1 MIKMLKDYE
10 FLKKFIHVALPVMLH
25 ALLLFIVNLID
36 NIMVGS
42 VSNEAISG
50 VFAANQATY
59 ILMIAAYGVI
69 IGAGIYIQ
77 QYHGA
82 NDEQHLQ
89 QAFRYKIVIMLGF
102 IVLVTLIY
110 YLFGHHLVW
119 MYCHNDTNSEAIY
132 AEGMKYFNLIVLS
145 YIPYCLSMI
154 YTTTVRE
161 IGKTKYALIAGIVA
175 VLANVGFNALF
186 IFGLRLGVEGAALGT
201 IVARVLELIV
211 IVLLC
216 HVKKFRFTQELFKP
230 FKIEK
235 SLFKA
240 ISKKSIIFLA
250 NELFW
255 VVGTILLSLAY
266 AQRNGVLSALSV
278 VNSMGNIFNIIFQG
292 LSIGI
297 GVLVGGYLGQSDFE
311 NAKRY
316 TKNVYYLGF
325 LLSAIFGVLIIV
337 FSSIIPK
344 MFKEIDPNQ
353 IGVAK
358 DLLIIYGALLW
369 GNCLYC
375 CCYMTLKTG
384 GQAFVTFCLDSGLMW
399 LVSVPLV
406 WSLVSFTSLSIL
418 VIYAIIMS
426 FDLVKFAIGI
436 SYVRKGT
443 WLKNLA
449 KDGKEKYVCE

>member
-1 MIKMLKDYE
+1 MLKDHE
-10 FLKKFIHVALPVMLH
+10 FLKKFFKVAFPVMLH
-25 ALLLFIVNLID
+25 ALLLFVVNFID

-77 QYHGA
+77 QFQGA
-82 NDEQHLQ
+82 KDEDHLRQ
-89 QAFRYKIVIMLGF
+89 SFRYKIVIMLGF
-102 IVLVTLIY
+102 IIFITTIY

-119 MYCHNDTNSEAIY
+119 MYCHKDINSEAIF

-145 YIPYCLSMI
+145 YIPYCMSMI

-175 VLANVGFNALF
+175 VLANVGFNAFF
-186 IFGLRLGVEGAALGT
+186 IFACNLGVSGAALGT
-201 IVARVLELIV
+201 IVARILELIV
-211 IVLLC
+211 IVVLC
-216 HVKKFRFTQELFKP
+216 HYKKFSFTHQIFKP

-235 SLFKA
+235 SLF
-240 ISKKSIIFLA
+240 ITITKKSVVFLA

-255 VVGTILLSLAY
+255 VIGTILLSLAY
-266 AQRNGVLSALSV
+266 AQRDGVLSALSV
-278 VNSMGNIFNIIFQG
+278 VNSMSNVFNIIFQG

-297 GVLVGGYLGQSDFE
+297 GVLVGGFLGQRDFE

-325 LLSAIFGVLIIV
+325 LLSTIFGVLIML
-337 FSSIIPK
+337 FSPLIPK
-344 MFKEIDPNQ
+344 MFAEIDPSQ
-353 IGVAK
+353 INVARN
-358 DLLIIYGALLW
+358 LLLVYGALLW
-369 GNCLYC
+369 CNCLYC

-384 GQAFVTFCLDSGLMW
+384 GQAVVTFCLDSGLMW
-399 LVSVPLV
+399 AVNVPLA
-406 WSLVSFTSLSIL
+406 WILTSFTNLPIL
-418 VIYAIIMS
+418 VIYGLVMG
-426 FDLVKFAIGI
+426 FDLIKFIIGI
-436 SYVRKGT
+436 SYVKKGK
-443 WLKNLA
+443 WLRNLTTEG
-449 KDGKEKYVCE
+449 DVYNV

>member
-1 MIKMLKDYE
+1 MIKMLKDRE
-10 FLKKFIHVALPVMLH
+10 FLSRFIKVAFPVMLH
-25 ALLLFIVNLID
+25 ALLLFITNFVD

-59 ILMIAAYGVI
+59 ILMIAAYGII

-77 QYHGA
+77 QYQGA
-82 NDEQHLQ
+82 KDEEHLR
-89 QAFRYKIVIMLGF
+89 QAFRYKIVIMLIF
-102 IVLVTLIY
+102 MAVVITLY

-119 MYCHNDTNSEAIY
+119 MYCHNDANSKAIFD
-132 AEGMKYFNLIVLS
+132 EGMRYFYVVVLS

-161 IGKTKYALIAGIVA
+161 IGETKFALIAGIVA
-175 VLANVGFNALF
+175 VISNVCLNAIF
-186 IFGLRLGVEGAALGT
+186 IFAFNMGAKGAALGT
-201 IVARVLELIV
+201 VFARLLELLVIV
-211 IVLLC
+211 ILC
-216 HVKKFRFTQELFKP
+216 HKNKFAFAVSLFKP
-230 FKIEK
+230 FKIGK
-235 SLFKA
+235 DLALS
-240 ISKKSIIFLA
+240 ISKKSVVFLA

-255 VVGTILLSLAY
+255 VVGTTLISLAY

-278 VNSMGNIFNIIFQG
+278 VNSMGNIFNILFQG

-297 GVLVGGYLGQSDFE
+297 GVLVGSYLGQSDFE

-325 LLSAIFGVLIIV
+325 LLSTIFGVLIIIM
-337 FSSIIPK
+337 SPIIPR
-344 MFKEIDPNQ
+344 MFAEIDQ
-353 IGVAK
+353 AQVGLAK

-384 GQAFVTFCLDSGLMW
+384 GKAFTTFCLDSGFMW
-399 LVSVPLV
+399 VVSVPLV
-406 WSLVSFTSLSIL
+406 WSLVMFTDLSIL
-418 VIYAIIMS
+418 LIYGIILGLDLIKFIVGIMFVKGGSWLHNLTKEAGVI
-426 FDLVKFAIGI
+426 
-436 SYVRKGT
+436 R
-443 WLKNLA
+443 
-449 KDGKEKYVCE
+449 E